1 MKVNDYLGKVLKIE
15 IDRPLEANILN
26 MDLYTQLIMVMF
38 QIQLVE
44 MAKN

>member
-15 IDRPLEANILN
+15 IDRPLGSKHPKYG
-26 MDLYTQLIMVMF
+26 LYTQLIMVMF
-38 QIQLVE
+38 QIQLGE